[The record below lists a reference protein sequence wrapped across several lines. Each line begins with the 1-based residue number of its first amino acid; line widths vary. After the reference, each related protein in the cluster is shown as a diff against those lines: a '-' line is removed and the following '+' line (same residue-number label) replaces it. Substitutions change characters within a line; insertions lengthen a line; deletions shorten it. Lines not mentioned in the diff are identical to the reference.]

1 MRWLRRHPRA
11 RVLSIAF
18 ASMAV
23 GGGLGQLANAL
34 PFPWGVVLIL
44 AMCLLGFGF
53 AFAALHMAR
62 KRLAALHVIAL
73 AIAHQDENLL
83 EAGTLELAY
92 LASPSRRWP
101 RWLSPSSRRSAP
113 SK

>member
-11 RVLSIAF
+11 RFF
-18 ASMAV
+18 AIVTCSVAV
-23 GGGLGQLANAL
+23 GVGLGQLGNRL
-34 PFPWGVVLIL
+34 PFPWGVVLIGV
-44 AMCLLGFGF
+44 MCVVGIGF
-53 AFAALHMAR
+53 ASAAVHMAR

-73 AIAHQDENLL
+73 ALANEDLDML
-83 EAGTLELAY
+83 EAATLELAY

>member
-11 RVLSIAF
+11 RFLSIVTSSVTAGL
-18 ASMAV
+18 V
-23 GGGLGQLANAL
+23 LGQVANRL
-34 PFPWGVVLIL
+34 PFPWGVVLIGL
-44 AMCLLGFGF
+44 MLVGGMGF
-53 AFAALHMAR
+53 AFAALHVAR
-62 KRLAALHVIAL
+62 KRLAALQVIAI
-73 AIAHQDENLL
+73 AISREDPQLL
-83 EAGTLELAY
+83 EAATLELAY